1 MPLKLRHGSEA
12 IRKRQPELIVALS
25 VLVAA
30 CVTGIGATALVQMRR
45 DAIDHARAAS
55 ANLALTL
62 ERSISRNLQ
71 VYELSMRRVID
82 GIKDPETMALP
93 AAVRQ
98 MVLFD
103 RSINAED
110 MGSLLA
116 TDERG
121 NLVLD
126 SRASPPRPVNV
137 ADRDYFQAHQRSAD
151 AGTFVSQPFQPRL
164 TPEARSVGL
173 SRRLSRADGS
183 FGGVVVGTLR
193 LNYFKRLFEGMDLG
207 AGGSLTL
214 VRTDGIVLMR
224 RPYEDASIGRD
235 ISSSPSFGPLVQSD
249 GGDFIGVAAID
260 GVRRMYSF
268 RRIPGY
274 SLVIVVG
281 LSERDVLAPWRR
293 RAWMLGGLIGGVDVL
308 VMALSILL
316 SRQWRRRL
324 EMERHLKLMVD
335 TDGLTGLGSRRALD
349 DTADVEWR
357 RAKRHEWQLSLLM
370 IDVDY
375 FKQFND
381 RYGHL
386 AGDDALAAVAACIQA
401 QIRRPGDFAGR
412 YGGEEFAVLLPNTD
426 SAGAARVA
434 HAIRAAV
441 QSLHLPN
448 ADSSFLE
455 TTITIGV
462 ATAEFPDGEYPDLR
476 SFFRAAD
483 EALYLGKL
491 GGRNC
496 VALNGKLP
504 EELRELSGEH
514 RWAGAS

>member
-1 MPLKLRHGSEA
+1 MKLRRGSESV
-12 IRKRQPELIVALS
+12 RKRQPELILGLS

-30 CVTGIGATALVQMRR
+30 LVTGIGAIALVQMRQ
-45 DAIDHARAAS
+45 DAIQHARASS

-82 GIKDPETMALP
+82 GIKDPVTMGLP
-93 AAVRQ
+93 PAVRQ

-110 MGSLLA
+110 LGSLLA

-137 ADRDYFQAHQRSAD
+137 ADRDYFQVHQRAAD
-151 AGTFVSQPFQPRL
+151 AGTFVSRPFQPRL
-164 TPEARSVGL
+164 TADAKSVGV
-173 SRRLSRADGS
+173 SQRLSRPDGS
-183 FGGVVVGTLR
+183 FAGVVVGTLR
-193 LNYFKRLFEGMDLG
+193 LNYFKRLFDGMDLG
-207 AGGSLTL
+207 PGGTLTL
-214 VRTDGIVLMR
+214 LRTDGIVLMR
-224 RPYEDASIGRD
+224 RPYEEGASIGRD
-235 ISSSPSFGPLVQSD
+235 ISSSPSFGPLLQSA
-249 GGDFIGVAAID
+249 GGDFVGVAAID

-274 SLVIVVG
+274 ALIIVVG
-281 LSERDVLAPWRR
+281 LSERDVLALWRT
-293 RAWMLGGLIGGVDVL
+293 RAWMLGGLIVAVDVL
-308 VMALSILL
+308 VIALSILL

-357 RAKRHEWQLSLLM
+357 RAKRNEWPISLLM

-386 AGDDALAAVAACIQA
+386 AGDDALAAVAACVQA

-412 YGGEEFAVLLPNTD
+412 YGGEEFAVILPNTD
-426 SAGAARVA
+426 SVGAAKVA

-441 QSLHLPN
+441 QGLHLPN

-455 TTITIGV
+455 TTITVGV

-483 EALYLGKL
+483 ETLYLGKL

-496 VALNGKLP
+496 VALSGKLP
-504 EELRELSGEH
+504 EELLSGEH
-514 RWAGAS
+514 RWAGASS